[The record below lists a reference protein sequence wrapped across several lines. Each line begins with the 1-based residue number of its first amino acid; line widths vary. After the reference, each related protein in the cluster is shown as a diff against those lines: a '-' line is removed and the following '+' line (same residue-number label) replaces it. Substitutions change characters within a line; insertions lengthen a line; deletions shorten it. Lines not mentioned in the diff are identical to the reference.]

1 MHHMYDIHNMYVIYI
16 YIYTHT
22 YIHIY
27 TYVWTYVYI
36 SIHIY
41 IYIYTYVLLHAS
53 SVSRY
58 SSGPARRVDAV
69 LNTSGNNIVV
79 RH

>member
-41 IYIYTYVLLHAS
+41 IYTYVLLHAS